1 MKIID
6 IYTYRNLE
14 IYKKTTHYVNGARYI
29 NTIIT
34 PHTLF
39 SRVMESERENIR
51 VIISDVERIYKIA
64 IHGSIDGAFERLV
77 YVLFDDNPDMISVII
92 NLLESKDKGNHIIAV
107 QLITDKF
114 KQVKNE
120 IL

>member
-14 IYKKTTHYVNGARYI
+14 VYKKRTHHVNATRYI

-34 PHTLF
+34 PHTL
-39 SRVMESERENIR
+39 SLRIMEPELEDIR
-51 VIISDVERIYKIA
+51 AIISDVERIYKIA
-64 IHGSIDGAFERLV
+64 IHGTMDGAFERLV
-77 YVLFDDNPDMISVII
+77 YILFDDNPDMISVVI
-92 NLLESKDKGNHIIAV
+92 NLLESEDKANHIIAI

-114 KQVKNE
+114 KEKWS
-120 IL
+120 

>member
-6 IYTYRNLE
+6 IHTYRNLE
-14 IYKKTTHYVNGARYI
+14 VYKRTHHVNGNRYI

-39 SRVMESERENIR
+39 SRIMESEHENIR

-77 YVLFDDNPDMISVII
+77 YILFDDNPDMISTII
-92 NLLESKDKGNHIIAV
+92 NLLESEDKANHIIAT

-114 KQVKNE
+114 KQVKNG
-120 IL
+120 IS

>member
-14 IYKKTTHYVNGARYI
+14 VYKKTTHHVGGNRYI

-39 SRVMESERENIR
+39 LRIMEPERENIR